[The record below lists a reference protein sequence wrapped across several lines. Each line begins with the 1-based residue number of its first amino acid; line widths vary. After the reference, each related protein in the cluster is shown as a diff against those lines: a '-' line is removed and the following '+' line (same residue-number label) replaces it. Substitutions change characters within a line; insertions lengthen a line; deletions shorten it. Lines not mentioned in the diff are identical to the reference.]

1 MPQPPP
7 DSLHALLHEAEAEL
21 ARRLHEA
28 CEAEAKGVATESA
41 AEIRQL
47 EDTLLSAAMA
57 AERTIAARR
66 LIRASSAPDQERST
80 RAGATRDR
88 PPLDAP
94 DNASP
99 TDTIADRDTPGS
111 TSVRQFEDK
120 HGRSWRAWPVT
131 PDVAST
137 RTASRRSLGDFQE
150 GWICFEALDDSGRR
164 RLPRRGKRWSDV
176 RAEELPA
183 LLEEAMA
190 VPARKSTQQG
200 IPSRADIGKPG

>member
-1 MPQPPP
+1 MPQHPP

-21 ARRLHEA
+21 TRRLQEA

-66 LIRASSAPDQERST
+66 LIRAKSAQEKE
-80 RAGATRDR
+80 
-88 PPLDAP
+88 PPADP
-94 DNASP
+94 GP
-99 TDTIADRDTPGS
+99 TDSIGDRDTDGS
-111 TSVRQFEDK
+111 TSVREFEDK

-131 PDVAST
+131 PDVASA

-150 GWICFEALDDSGRR
+150 GWICFEALDNSGRR

-176 RAEELPA
+176 RPEELPE

-190 VPARKSTQQG
+190 VPAKKSTQQG
-200 IPSRADIGKPG
+200 IPSRLAMGKPR